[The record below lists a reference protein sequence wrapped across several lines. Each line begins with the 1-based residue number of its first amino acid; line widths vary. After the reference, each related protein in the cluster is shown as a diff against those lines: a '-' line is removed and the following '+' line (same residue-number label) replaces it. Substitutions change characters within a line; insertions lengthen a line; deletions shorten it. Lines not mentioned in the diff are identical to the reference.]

1 MKLYE
6 YLLKTY
12 GKTNPIFIK
21 DIKIENMTEIA
32 VRTGISRLL
41 KAGKIKREAT
51 GIYYIPENI
60 EILGLEKALSISDIC
75 QKKYIENE
83 EGKIGYYTG
92 LYLLNGLGFITQ
104 VPNTLEIVTN
114 SEKKNSRTVNIKGTK
129 RILKKPYTKIT
140 TENEK
145 YLQFLELLRILPNED
160 FNKDKNNN
168 YKNIG
173 WYIKKR
179 EIDLE
184 ETKKYIYF
192 YPKKVAKRFMEVE
205 NDFTQR

>member
-184 ETKKYIYF
+184 ETKKYIYY

>member
-1 MKLYE
+1 M
-6 YLLKTY
+6 
-12 GKTNPIFIK
+12 IV
-21 DIKIENMTEIA
+21 KILI
-32 VRTGISRLL
+32 VSGIQ
-41 KAGKIKREAT
+41 KIKRETT

-160 FNKDKNNN
+160 FNKDKNNK
-168 YKNIG
+168 KN
-173 WYIKKR
+173 
-179 EIDLE
+179 
-184 ETKKYIYF
+184 
-192 YPKKVAKRFMEVE
+192 
-205 NDFTQR
+205 